1 MCRTGN
7 GRERPG
13 TGILRPLGITP
24 DTQGLTPGAGT
35 AGNGPERLA
44 LLAHEPAVAAEMAGP
59 KCDLTFWRL
68 EISPTSRDQISDLP
82 SQPLL
87 AGW

>member
-1 MCRTGN
+1 MSEPGTAGN

-24 DTQGLTPGAGT
+24 DTQELTPGAGT

-44 LLAHEPAVAAEMAGP
+44 LLA
-59 KCDLTFWRL
+59 
-68 EISPTSRDQISDLP
+68 RDWPRASN
-82 SQPLL
+82 S
-87 AGW
+87 G